1 MALPDKIHLVIVTP
15 ERQLFNGMVDRVTVP
30 SSQGYLGILPGHAP
44 LLAELGIG
52 NISYQI
58 GEKSELLFCSWGF
71 AEVLPDRVVLL
82 AQTAEAASEI
92 DLNRAEQA
100 RSRAEKRLASKDAG
114 LDFARAELALLR
126 AISPR
131 SGETSPPAARHQPLD
146 LLGKDSCTGCP
157 DERVGCAAFIRLSG
171 LASTYAV
178 ECAHFLMGSCVLIA
192 SSAALARL

>member
-1 MALPDKIHLVIVTP
+1 MALPENIQLVIVTP
-15 ERQLFNGMVDRVTVP
+15 ERQLFSGPVDQVTVP

-58 GEKSELLFCSWGF
+58 GNRVEYVFCSWGF

-82 AQTAEAASEI
+82 AQSAESASEI

-100 RSRAEKRLASKDAG
+100 KSRAEKRLASKDPN

-126 AISPR
+126 ALSR
-131 SGETSPPAARHQPLD
+131 LDVARHYRPQ
-146 LLGKDSCTGCP
+146 
-157 DERVGCAAFIRLSG
+157 
-171 LASTYAV
+171 
-178 ECAHFLMGSCVLIA
+178 MGSG
-192 SSAALARL
+192 R